1 MVGPRSVVSVVRT
14 REVEPVDALRVPPH
28 SVEAEQ
34 AVLGGIL
41 LDNHAWEQVA
51 DRLGAEDFYRRD
63 HRLIFDGMRMLVDAG
78 KPCDAVT
85 LAEHLLAQGA
95 LDEAGGLEYLGT
107 LARDTP
113 SAANVRA
120 YADIVRE
127 RAVLRGLIK
136 AGGEIASSAYAPGGR
151 SSVQLLDEAEKR
163 VFEISERGARASGG
177 FHDMQKVLTATVTR
191 LDELFHN
198 QSHVTGVATGIDKFD
213 EMTAGLQ
220 KGDLVIVAGRPSS
233 GKTSFAM
240 NVAEHAAISGKL
252 PVAIFSMEMSA
263 TQLVMRMLSSL
274 GRVDQKKVRTGKLD
288 DPDWDRLTSTM
299 SLMQN
304 APIYIDDTAA
314 LNPVEVRARS
324 RRLTRECE
332 RRHGK
337 PLGLIVVDYLQLMQ
351 SPGAAKENRATEVAD
366 ISRSLKQ
373 LAKEL
378 SVPVVA
384 LSQLNRKVDDRP
396 GKKPVM
402 SDLRESGAIEQ
413 DADLI
418 VFIAR
423 PEKQGGEEGQTGGY
437 EDAGPADIIIGK
449 QRNGPTG
456 DFKVTFLGRYTRFEN
471 YAPDS
476 WGDER

>member
-1 MVGPRSVVSVVRT
+1 MQ
-14 REVEPVDALRVPPH
+14 D
-28 SVEAEQ
+28 
-34 AVLGGIL
+34 VL
-41 LDNHAWEQVA
+41 
-51 DRLGAEDFYRRD
+51 
-63 HRLIFDGMRMLVDAG
+63 
-78 KPCDAVT
+78 K
-85 LAEHLLAQGA
+85 
-95 LDEAGGLEYLGT
+95 
-107 LARDTP
+107 
-113 SAANVRA
+113 
-120 YADIVRE
+120 
-127 RAVLRGLIK
+127 
-136 AGGEIASSAYAPGGR
+136 
-151 SSVQLLDEAEKR
+151 
-163 VFEISERGARASGG
+163 
-177 FHDMQKVLTATVTR
+177 ATVER

-198 QSHVTGVATGIDKFD
+198 QSAVTGVATGIDKFD

-220 KGDLVIVAGRPSS
+220 PGDLVIVAGRPSS

-240 NVAEHAAISGKL
+240 NLAEHAAIYSKL
-252 PVAIFSMEMSA
+252 PVAIFSMEMSN

-274 GRVDQKKVRTGKLD
+274 GRIDQKKIRTGRLD
-288 DPDWDRLTSTM
+288 DLDWDRLTSTM
-299 SLMQN
+299 SIMQQ
-304 APIYIDDTAA
+304 APLYIDDTAA
-314 LNPVEVRARS
+314 LTPTEVRARA

-332 RRHGK
+332 RKHGRG
-337 PLGLIVVDYLQLMQ
+337 LGLIVVDYLQLMQ
-351 SPGAAKENRATEVAD
+351 SPSAGKENRATEVAD

-378 SVPVVA
+378 KVPVVA

-413 DADLI
+413 DADVI

-423 PEKQGGEEGQTGGY
+423 QEKQGLEEGQTGGY

-476 WGDER
+476 WAGDR

>member
-1 MVGPRSVVSVVRT
+1 MVSVVRV
-14 REVEPVDALRVPPH
+14 RDQEPVDALRVPPH
-28 SVEAEQ
+28 SAEAEQ
-34 AVLGGIL
+34 AVIGGLL
-41 LDNHAWEQVA
+41 LDNGVWEQVA
-51 DRLGAEDFYRRD
+51 DRLVADDFYRRD
-63 HRLIFDGMRMLVDAG
+63 HRMIFEAFRELIELGR
-78 KPCDAVT
+78 PCDVVT
-85 LAEHLLAQGA
+85 LAEYLQGRGS
-95 LDEAGGLEYLGT
+95 LDDAGGLEYIGS

-127 RAVLRGLIK
+127 RSVLRSLIR
-136 AGGEIASSAYAPGGR
+136 AGGDIAGSAYEPAGR
-151 SSVQLLDEAEKR
+151 STAELLDAAEKR
-163 VFEISERGARASGG
+163 VFEISERGARAAGG
-177 FHDMQKVLTATVTR
+177 FVDMQQVLMSTVER

-198 QSHVTGVATGIDKFD
+198 QSSITGVATGIDKFD
-213 EMTAGLQ
+213 EMTLGLQ
-220 KGDLVIVAGRPSS
+220 PGDLVIVAGRPSS

-240 NVAEHAAISGKL
+240 NIAEHAAISGKL
-252 PVAIFSMEMSA
+252 PVAIFSMEMSN

-274 GRVDQKKVRTGKLD
+274 GRVDQKKVRSGRLD
-288 DPDWDRLTSTM
+288 DLDWDRLTSTM
-299 SLMQN
+299 SIMQQ
-304 APIYIDDTAA
+304 APLYIDDTAA
-314 LNPVEVRARS
+314 LTPTEVRARA

-332 RRHGK
+332 RKHGRG
-337 PLGLIVVDYLQLMQ
+337 LGLIVVDYLQLMQ
-351 SPGAAKENRATEVAD
+351 SPSAGKENRATEVAD

-378 SVPVVA
+378 KVPVIA

-413 DADLI
+413 DADVI

-423 PEKQGGEEGQTGGY
+423 QEKQGGEEGQTGGY
-437 EDAGPADIIIGK
+437 EDSGPADIIIGK

-456 DFKVTFLGRYTRFEN
+456 DFKVTFLGRFTRFEN

-476 WGDER
+476 WAGDR